1 MRKFAS
7 LVPSVLS
14 RRSLT
19 PFATYSKYPFLKEL
33 GLKESNDGAFYD
45 GKWQV
50 TDSKAS
56 FDSVN
61 PSDGEVVTT
70 TRAASLKDYEKA
82 ISAAKL
88 AQKQWA
94 SVTMPKRGDIV
105 RQIGEAL
112 RHHLSAIGNTISL
125 EMGKIEAEGIGEV
138 QEFIDVCDM
147 ACGLSRSIG

>member
-1 MRKFAS
+1 MLKFAS
-7 LVPSVLS
+7 LAPSLLS
-14 RRSLT
+14 RRVISS
-19 PFATYSKYPFLKEL
+19 FATYSKYPFLKEL
-33 GLKESNDGAFYD
+33 GLKENNDGAFYN

-70 TRAASLKDYEKA
+70 TRSASLKDYEQA
-82 ISAAKL
+82 ISAAKV
-88 AQKQWA
+88 AQKEWA

-112 RHHLSAIGNTISL
+112 RAQLAAIGNTISL
-125 EMGKIEAEGIGEV
+125 EMGKI
-138 QEFIDVCDM
+138 
-147 ACGLSRSIG
+147 